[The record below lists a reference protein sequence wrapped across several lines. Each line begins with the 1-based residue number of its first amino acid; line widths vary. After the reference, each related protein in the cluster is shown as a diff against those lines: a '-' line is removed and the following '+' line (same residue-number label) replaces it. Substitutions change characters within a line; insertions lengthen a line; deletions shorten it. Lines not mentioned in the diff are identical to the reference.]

1 MLPNPKLRVAALL
14 NASSGAIER
23 KGAGALRDVLASAF
37 EKHGIAADLEF
48 LPGSEMGSA
57 AERARQQVI
66 DGKLDAI
73 VVGGGDGSVRTV
85 ASVLAGT
92 DIPLGILPLGT
103 LNHFARDLGIPFLA
117 ERAVAIIAAGA
128 RRAIDVGEVNEM
140 IFVNNA
146 SIGFYP
152 YLVLQR
158 ERTRRRKRLS
168 KWIAMLLALP
178 RVLRHLP
185 LFRLTVLVEGNVEP
199 CRSPCVFIGNN
210 EYRIAPPGFGTRERL
225 DGGAL
230 CLYVAETQGRL
241 AMVWLAC
248 RCMLGLAR
256 QQRDLRIFKGAS
268 ADISARRSRLLV
280 AFDGEVATM
289 RSPLH
294 FKIRPGALRVF
305 APSVGS
311 ADDAARAILAQGN
324 RDALAGFN
332 DSELKQPVA
341 LLQRVIAN
349 VSDGSDCSD
358 KGRNGAAPLA
368 SHPTVDPP

>member
-23 KGAGALRDVLASAF
+23 KGAGTLRDVLASAF
-37 EKHGIAADLEF
+37 EKHGIAAALEF
-48 LPGSEMGSA
+48 VPGSELGAA

-117 ERAVAIIAAGA
+117 ERAVAIIAAGEH
-128 RRAIDVGEVNEM
+128 RAVDVGEVNDT
-140 IFVNNA
+140 IFVNNS
-146 SIGFYP
+146 SIGFYS
-152 YLVLQR
+152 YLVLER

-168 KWIAMLLALP
+168 KWIAMMLAMP

-185 LFRLTVLVEGNVEP
+185 LFRLTIVVEGNVEP
-199 CRSPCVFIGNN
+199 CRSPCVLVGNN
-210 EYRIAPPGFGTRERL
+210 EYRMTVPGLGTRERL

-230 CLYVAETQGRL
+230 CLYVAKTQGRL
-241 AMVWLAC
+241 AMVWLAF
-248 RCMLGLAR
+248 RCMLGLVK
-256 QQRDLRIFKGAS
+256 QQRDLRIFKGAT
-268 ADISARRSRLLV
+268 ADISARRRHLLV

-305 APSVGS
+305 APPRGS
-311 ADDAARAILAQGN
+311 AGDSARATHSLPA
-324 RDALAGFN
+324 
-332 DSELKQPVA
+332 
-341 LLQRVIAN
+341 
-349 VSDGSDCSD
+349 
-358 KGRNGAAPLA
+358 
-368 SHPTVDPP
+368 